1 MTFVSYQFFKF
12 QNVPLTQITKST
24 LIAHV
29 ELYFLVQIVF
39 PPPSPHSQPQ
49 VIYSHTQKNMRNGRV
64 KDTEKKE
71 VRIKL

>member
-39 PPPSPHSQPQ
+39 PPPSPHSQPH
-49 VIYSHTQKNMRNGRV
+49 VIYSHTQK
-64 KDTEKKE
+64 KHEKWTSERHRKK
-71 VRIKL
+71 RS